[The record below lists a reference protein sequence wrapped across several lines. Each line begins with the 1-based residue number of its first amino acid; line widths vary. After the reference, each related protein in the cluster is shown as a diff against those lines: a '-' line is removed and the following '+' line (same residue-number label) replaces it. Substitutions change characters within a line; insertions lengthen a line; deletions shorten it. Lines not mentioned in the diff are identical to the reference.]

1 MKSKE
6 MLARYA
12 QGGMVDEVG
21 ELRAAEG
28 GMATKAKSMLRAMD
42 PKKDYR
48 RFRDALKVK
57 LAEGGPTTEQKT
69 AAILNAIKQN
79 PDFTRQDIENALKTT
94 GFTMGDV
101 ETALSSKDAGFLSQA
116 ARQAILNPIFGSTRT
131 TAPKAG
137 ESALGESKG
146 AFNALNDLI
155 QNAVRTNPNATRED
169 VLRAMTATGAN
180 EEDLRRAGYRLADFP
195 TAPPAPKVE
204 VKETIPEPTQVSV
217 QPNIT
222 QAQQEQMAKPVTLQP
237 LDTKFRESSPRTAQF
252 DRFGRVA
259 NYNYGQAASLKPA
272 TGTNVFNWTPPT
284 ITSKPRSL
292 LNLEDVPGVTVDPV
306 TGQTRMP
313 LSASQQFARD
323 RAELDR
329 QVRSMYAKAAAA
341 DTSLPSQMP
350 YGAAAAFRQF
360 AMTDPTT
367 AAQLRMRDIEQT
379 PYRHLQAQ
387 EARAQYGQNPYLQ
400 SLQAAF
406 DPFLANLK
414 PQLIQQA
421 QAQKSY
427 FERNPD
433 VAKEYSNPSS
443 DFMKTMK
450 ERYPSPEAFSQ
461 WHYQTYGQAENRGS
475 PSMFSSPYQMLGFK
489 DGGEATT
496 EDFLKKQ
503 SGGDVSRGTS
513 SPETRKTRLPAGIQ
527 RAVSRAQESRT
538 VVPVPGIGEARQ
550 FMSGFIG
557 AQPDYSVMDPNYKAL
572 GSAYRI
578 GEQASVAA
586 DVFGSLTPFATA
598 SALSK
603 ASQIPGIA
611 ELIAYHGSPHK
622 FKKFDAS
629 KIGTGEGAQSYGH
642 GLYFAENPKVAK
654 EYAINLAN
662 RDLANQGRLNAH
674 ANAKRLATL
683 AGDPKYAA
691 DDIRSV
697 LELNPKHEQ
706 AGLLKATLEML
717 ESGDY
722 ANPLKTQGSL
732 YTVDIP
738 DEKIA
743 QMLDWDKPLSQQ
755 PKAVQDIVFA
765 LPRFQDPYV
774 ASKTTGGEAYGELAG
789 KLGGRDKAAESLRQ
803 AGIPGIKYLDQVSR
817 NKPLKDIKRE
827 FLNELPEDASIDEV
841 VKLLGTGT
849 FSPKN
854 EAIIKE
860 LAANDWL
867 GFDYPAQSLS
877 TVLSPSARNYDLSP
891 SLMRAINEAQ
901 EGGTRNFVLFPGEEQ
916 NIKMLDIN
924 GEPLEKQDG
933 GEVTTE
939 EFIKKNVSRGTSED
953 DGERKQN
960 IKLDSVQS
968 LRDFLQSMPKEPPS
982 PQPVEPDN
990 VLPDVAL
997 KRKGAKELESY
1008 INALNPRAQV
1018 FDVPEGYQ
1026 SSYRSSPFGLK
1037 GSGLVGSVPIR
1048 EPDRINVLNTLTP
1061 GQRERVLL
1069 HEAEHSMSLRGGD
1082 IQGELDS
1089 KGRPI
1094 IMDNAFRAV
1103 ALLKGN
1109 ELPVREFVKNVA
1121 LNKDKID
1128 AFFGEPS
1135 FGSEFKKQS
1144 YEELRRRGR
1153 ELALF
1158 EEQLAS
1164 LSALEQATG
1173 KFLTQDKEMRKLLFP
1188 NTEMMS
1194 IFDALTGP
1202 RQTRMDAR
1210 DLPPHTPMNPMSYE
1224 TGNAISRFIAEKT
1237 RKPLL
1242 RELPEAKMRVK

>member
-1 MKSKE
+1 MMKSKE

-180 EEDLRRAGYRLADFP
+180 EEDLRRAGYSLGDFP

-217 QPNIT
+217 QPDIT
-222 QAQQEQMAKPVTLQP
+222 QAQYEQMAKPVTLQP
-237 LDTKFRESSPRTAQF
+237 LDTKFREASPRTAQF

-323 RAELDR
+323 RTELDR

-513 SPETRKTRLPAGIQ
+513 EVPQVDTEGRLIDE
-527 RAVSRAQESRT
+527 REEIRSESRRMLNRLQSQPSKLPPGLRRT
-538 VVPVPGIGEARQ
+538 VAATKEQGKESMFPAAAPARDLLSGILGASPTAPGSEAYRTGQAIANMPPVQAAAAIPAKIAASAGDAATALAAMGPAMAGAVRPYGKGTVFSGVKLANDRSVGSSLDDYIDQGKSAAFSVPDVNTADAIQKFFDTKARRYMSTQLGTERDPVFDAIKKGRISNLALHDIQGLRKYAIEAAREGKYKVNKETGENVLDQYGRPIFYPKDPQAVVDVTKAYDEMVNVRPMSFKPGLVPER
-550 FMSGFIG
+550 
-557 AQPDYSVMDPNYKAL
+557 YKTMDPAYMQEAERVKEQMRQAL
-572 GSAYRI
+572 EAEGLDPQLVNLKNEPMI
-578 GEQASVAA
+578 
-586 DVFGSLTPFATA
+586 LTSTR
-598 SALSK
+598 
-603 ASQIPGIA
+603 
-611 ELIAYHGSPHK
+611 
-622 FKKFDAS
+622 D
-629 KIGTGEGAQSYGH
+629 TGEPYYAGYTYRMDDFIKDKLSGDPEAMKGVPENIRRALDQGELLYDV
-642 GLYFAENPKVAK
+642 GLNRGPLEDILDPENMAK
-654 EYAINLAN
+654 Y
-662 RDLANQGRLNAH
+662 
-674 ANAKRLATL
+674 LATL
-683 AGDPKYAA
+683 SPKEIDKIRFEDAVVGSAKLNREKIDRKFEGLRLQELVKSGKAPDKVFSKGVSEPLLQFGEDQRYPGFAWKRLEDINATIPEGAYVGHSVGGYALGG
-691 DDIRSV
+691 V
-697 LELNPKHEQ
+697 GYGQGH
-706 AGLLKATLEML
+706 
-717 ESGDY
+717 
-722 ANPLKTQGSL
+722 TQG
-732 YTVDIP
+732 
-738 DEKIA
+738 
-743 QMLDWDKPLSQQ
+743 
-755 PKAVQDIVFA
+755 F
-765 LPRFQDPYV
+765 
-774 ASKTTGGEAYGELAG
+774 LAG
-789 KLGGRDKAAESLRQ
+789 KHQ
-803 AGIPGIKYLDQVSR
+803 IY
-817 NKPLKDIKRE
+817 
-827 FLNELPEDASIDEV
+827 
-841 VKLLGTGT
+841 
-849 FSPKN
+849 
-854 EAIIKE
+854 
-860 LAANDWL
+860 
-867 GFDYPAQSLS
+867 
-877 TVLSPSARNYDLSP
+877 
-891 SLMRAINEAQ
+891 
-901 EGGTRNFVLFPGEEQ
+901 
-916 NIKMLDIN
+916 
-924 GEPLEKQDG
+924 
-933 GEVTTE
+933 
-939 EFIKKNVSRGTSED
+939 
-953 DGERKQN
+953 
-960 IKLDSVQS
+960 S
-968 LRDFLQSMPKEPPS
+968 LRDNRNR
-982 PQPVEPDN
+982 PVTTVQVIDYGDETNPYRVVEQIKGN
-990 VLPDVAL
+990 
-997 KRKGAKELESY
+997 GAKTGNTAPVDYDAEVYEL
-1008 INALNPRAQV
+1008 LTQV
-1018 FDVPEGYQ
+1018 V
-1026 SSYRSSPFGLK
+1026 K
-1037 GSGLVGSVPIR
+1037 
-1048 EPDRINVLNTLTP
+1048 PDAIKERDPYLTP
-1061 GQRERVLL
+1061 ML
-1069 HEAEHSMSLRGGD
+1069 
-1082 IQGELDS
+1082 IQYRD
-1089 KGRPI
+1089 
-1094 IMDNAFRAV
+1094 
-1103 ALLKGN
+1103 
-1109 ELPVREFVKNVA
+1109 
-1121 LNKDKID
+1121 
-1128 AFFGEPS
+1128 
-1135 FGSEFKKQS
+1135 
-1144 YEELRRRGR
+1144 
-1153 ELALF
+1153 
-1158 EEQLAS
+1158 
-1164 LSALEQATG
+1164 ALEA
-1173 KFLTQDKEMRKLLFP
+1173 
-1188 NTEMMS
+1188 N
-1194 IFDALTGP
+1194 
-1202 RQTRMDAR
+1202 RQTR
-1210 DLPPHTPMNPMSYE
+1210 
-1224 TGNAISRFIAEKT
+1224 
-1237 RKPLL
+1237 
-1242 RELPEAKMRVK
+1242 

>member
-28 GMATKAKSMLRAMD
+28 GMATKAKGMLRAMD

-237 LDTKFRESSPRTAQF
+237 LDTKFREASPRTAQF

-503 SGGDVSRGTS
+503 SGGDVSRGTAS
-513 SPETRKTRLPAGIQ
+513 PNTAEVPQVDTEGRLIDEREEIRSESQRMLNRLQSQPSKLPPGLRRTVAATKEQGKESMIPAAAPARDLLSGILGASPTAPGSEAYRTGQAIANMPPVQAAAAIPAKIAASAGDAATALAAMGPAVGAVMKPKGGNWLAPSVERGLNYLIPRTGAGNRTAKETLEEMNRTYPAEELARMSPETRAFVDRAYQWLEPNVAIQNWIEKKLTKYVKNEMATPEDPIRALAERGILHVDPEQLNSYPGAGNPANQ
-527 RAVSRAQESRT
+527 AVSRRALGYPEEGLAKSEAAKRWETASDYMIQTDRAQDLLDPRNY
-538 VVPVPGIGEARQ
+538 GQ
-550 FMSGFIG
+550 GFVDQTLAANPWLAKVDPYERIYG
-557 AQPDYSVMDPNYKAL
+557 VDTLNYRPDYSELGFDHLIDELKNSLNPNSGLPRSLQLTPKQLDKVSMPQAVELVDKINKWRAEQKAAADLKRSQNAATVEYKAYDTIPGTTEPNQRGL
-572 GSAYRI
+572 RWVELKPATMSEDFVAPDRYSIVRPTPSSKTFAIQDSETGKYITTGLKSE
-578 GEQASVAA
+578 EQARKHLFDTLNRQQLEDALKYEGEVMGHCVGGYCPDVEEGRSRIYSLRDAKGEPHVTIEVKPNPYAPKWEFVKGYLPQAEEMMRARGITNA
-586 DVFGSLTPFATA
+586 DEVE
-598 SALSK
+598 
-603 ASQIPGIA
+603 IA
-611 ELIAYHGSPHK
+611 ELATQI
-622 FKKFDAS
+622 
-629 KIGTGEGAQSYGH
+629 
-642 GLYFAENPKVAK
+642 AK
-654 EYAINLAN
+654 ENMPPLIQQIKGKAN
-662 RDLANQGRLNAH
+662 RAPKDEYLPFVQDFVKSGNWSEIDDLQNTGLIVVKREQNLPGSTIKINPGYYTLDELRQLAVDNNMSQDMLNEWMRRLNAQ
-674 ANAKRLATL
+674 L
-683 AGDPKYAA
+683 
-691 DDIRSV
+691 RS
-697 LELNPKHEQ
+697 
-706 AGLLKATLEML
+706 
-717 ESGDY
+717 S
-722 ANPLKTQGSL
+722 
-732 YTVDIP
+732 
-738 DEKIA
+738 
-743 QMLDWDKPLSQQ
+743 
-755 PKAVQDIVFA
+755 
-765 LPRFQDPYV
+765 
-774 ASKTTGGEAYGELAG
+774 AY
-789 KLGGRDKAAESLRQ
+789 K
-803 AGIPGIKYLDQVSR
+803 
-817 NKPLKDIKRE
+817 
-827 FLNELPEDASIDEV
+827 
-841 VKLLGTGT
+841 
-849 FSPKN
+849 
-854 EAIIKE
+854 
-860 LAANDWL
+860 
-867 GFDYPAQSLS
+867 
-877 TVLSPSARNYDLSP
+877 
-891 SLMRAINEAQ
+891 
-901 EGGTRNFVLFPGEEQ
+901 
-916 NIKMLDIN
+916 
-924 GEPLEKQDG
+924 DG
-933 GEVTTE
+933 GEV
-939 EFIKKNVSRGTSED
+939 NVPRETSTS
-953 DGERKQN
+953 KQQLD
-960 IKLDSVQS
+960 KL
-968 LRDFLQSMPKEPPS
+968 
-982 PQPVEPDN
+982 
-990 VLPDVAL
+990 
-997 KRKGAKELESY
+997 
-1008 INALNPRAQV
+1008 AQV
-1018 FDVPEGYQ
+1018 
-1026 SSYRSSPFGLK
+1026 S
-1037 GSGLVGSVPIR
+1037 
-1048 EPDRINVLNTLTP
+1048 
-1061 GQRERVLL
+1061 QR
-1069 HEAEHSMSLRGGD
+1069 
-1082 IQGELDS
+1082 
-1089 KGRPI
+1089 
-1094 IMDNAFRAV
+1094 
-1103 ALLKGN
+1103 
-1109 ELPVREFVKNVA
+1109 
-1121 LNKDKID
+1121 
-1128 AFFGEPS
+1128 
-1135 FGSEFKKQS
+1135 KK
-1144 YEELRRRGR
+1144 
-1153 ELALF
+1153 A
-1158 EEQLAS
+1158 
-1164 LSALEQATG
+1164 
-1173 KFLTQDKEMRKLLFP
+1173 
-1188 NTEMMS
+1188 
-1194 IFDALTGP
+1194 
-1202 RQTRMDAR
+1202 
-1210 DLPPHTPMNPMSYE
+1210 
-1224 TGNAISRFIAEKT
+1224 
-1237 RKPLL
+1237 
-1242 RELPEAKMRVK
+1242 